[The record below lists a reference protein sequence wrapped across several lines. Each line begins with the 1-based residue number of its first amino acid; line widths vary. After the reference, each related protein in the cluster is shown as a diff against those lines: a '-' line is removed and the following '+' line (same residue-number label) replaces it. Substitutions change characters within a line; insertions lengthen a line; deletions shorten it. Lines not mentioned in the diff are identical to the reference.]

1 MTPIEL
7 RAARHAL
14 GMTQQDMADN
24 LGVTRVYI
32 NRLENTHHPIPK
44 PTEIAIK
51 AILLLGHPDHWPVQ
65 VLTKS

>member
-1 MTPIEL
+1 
-7 RAARHAL
+7 
-14 GMTQQDMADN
+14 MTQQDMADN